1 MVRFLSSND
10 CPKASRS
17 ARAEGA
23 AAAAEDDADVVAADA
38 ELVAVDKVI
47 HVEIDEHTTGKTDAS
62 VYKRL
67 DVSCC
72 FLIFY
77 YCLSNLFIFT

>member
-23 AAAAEDDADVVAADA
+23 AAAAEDDTDVVAADA
-38 ELVAVDKVI
+38 ELVAADKVI
-47 HVEIDEHTTGKTDAS
+47 HVEMDEHTTGKTCKC
-62 VYKRL
+62 VQK
-67 DVSCC
+67 
-72 FLIFY
+72 
-77 YCLSNLFIFT
+77 T

>member
-1 MVRFLSSND
+1 MRFLSSSD

-23 AAAAEDDADVVAADA
+23 AAAAEDDTDVVAADA

-47 HVEIDEHTTGKTDAS
+47 HVEMDEHTTGKTDAS

-67 DVSCC
+67 DVSVCV
-72 FLIFY
+72 
-77 YCLSNLFIFT
+77 FIFFITA